1 MSRFDNLEFDD
12 HAQGDVQEAH
22 VRKDEA
28 FHLNEANAAF
38 GAGDFERALR
48 YFARALEYNALSPVS
63 YAGQV
68 RSLIELGEFAE
79 AEKWAAKA
87 LEQFPSDVELL
98 AAASVALARQGQLE
112 SAMAYSDAA
121 VEARGNT
128 PYLWLSRADVLLA
141 RGESAAEYC
150 FEKALALA
158 HGEWL
163 WHWLAARI
171 RMHYQQFTAA
181 LKLLQAIAEAHAEQ
195 FILWL
200 ELGRCQLA
208 LGMSA
213 RAQVSF
219 HRARELNP
227 SCTEARLGR
236 LEAARGGIG
245 ARVKG
250 AWRSLFGR

>member
-1 MSRFDNLEFDD
+1 MSRFDNLEFED
-12 HAQGDVQEAH
+12 HACPELQDDRAF
-22 VRKDEA
+22 KDEA
-28 FHLNEANAAF
+28 FHLGEANAAF
-38 GAGDFERALR
+38 AAGDFERALR
-48 YFARALEYNALSPVS
+48 YYARALEYNAINPAS

-87 LEQFPSDVELL
+87 LEQFSSDVELL
-98 AAASVALARQGQLE
+98 AAASVALARQGKLE
-112 SAMAYSDAA
+112 SAMAYSDVA

-141 RGESAAEYC
+141 RGEAAAEYC

-158 HGEWL
+158 RGEWL

-171 RMHYQQFTAA
+171 RMYYQQFTAA
-181 LKLLQAIAEAHAEQ
+181 LRLLQAVAEAHAGQ

-200 ELGRCQLA
+200 EMGRCQLA

-219 HRARELNP
+219 NRARELNP
-227 SCTEARLGR
+227 ACSEARLGR
-236 LEAARGGIG
+236 MEAARGGIG

>member
-1 MSRFDNLEFDD
+1 MGRFDNLEFDD
-12 HAQGDVQEAH
+12 HAQAGVEEH
-22 VRKDEA
+22 HGLRDES
-28 FHLNEANAAF
+28 FHLKEAEAAF
-38 GAGDFERALR
+38 ASADFDRALR
-48 YFARALEYNALSPVS
+48 YFSRALEYNALNPAS

-87 LEQFPSDVELL
+87 LEQFPSDAELL
-98 AAASVALARQGQLE
+98 AAASVALARQGELE

-121 VEARGNT
+121 VEARGNS

-141 RGESAAEYC
+141 RGEAAAEFC

-158 HGEWL
+158 RGDWF

-171 RMHYQQFTAA
+171 RMFYRQFTAA
-181 LKLLQAIAEAHAEQ
+181 LRLLQESAEAHAEQ

-208 LGMSA
+208 LGMNA

-219 HRARELNP
+219 NRARELNP
-227 SCTEARLGR
+227 MCSEARLGR
-236 LEAARGGIG
+236 VEAARGGIG
-245 ARVKG
+245 TRVRG
-250 AWRSLFGR
+250 AWRALLGR

>member
-12 HAQGDVQEAH
+12 QAHADVEQQPSL
-22 VRKDEA
+22 KDES
-28 FHLNEANAAF
+28 FHLTEANAAF
-38 GAGDFERALR
+38 AAGDFERALR
-48 YFARALEYNALSPVS
+48 YFARALEYNALNPAS

-87 LEQFPSDVELL
+87 LEQFPRDAELL
-98 AAASVALARQGQLE
+98 SAAAVALARQGQLD

-121 VEARGNT
+121 VEARGNS

-141 RGESAAEYC
+141 RGEAAAEFC

-158 HGEWL
+158 RGDWF

-171 RMHYQQFTAA
+171 RMFYRQFTAA
-181 LKLLQAIAEAHAEQ
+181 WRILQVAAEAHAEQ

-213 RAQVSF
+213 RAAVSF
-219 HRARELNP
+219 NRARELNP
-227 SCTEARLGR
+227 SCTAARLGR
-236 LEAARGGIG
+236 MEATHAGIG
-245 ARVKG
+245 ARVRG